1 MTREEQLNRLNKITS
16 RSGNT
21 SGIAVSDEERKRRL
35 NVLDNYYKSTYLP
48 EQASSWAKSLNDFQ
62 KKISADAQAR
72 SKGYQSQE
80 SLKAY
85 QDSISEQIASLKA
98 SSKYAQEYARLSGNR
113 NYIKSITDSLG
124 YLDSVTKGLQD
135 EQKYWANWANEDAYK
150 ASPYYFDNEYADAAK
165 NYDTDVIK
173 AKNDAYNDF
182 FKDVPTK
189 KNEAGGF
196 IGIKEFAD
204 AWGYD
209 EGSIYNELT
218 DNEARMYAY
227 IRDKVG
233 YEEGRKYLNSI
244 AEDLSYRQGAKKA
257 NRTGSWMGLVNVPQ
271 FHKDIIGKV
280 ESSAAGLENAFAGL
294 MQTTANTFFN
304 KDYVAV
310 TPSSVY
316 AHQIR
321 QENDTEFGK
330 VIGDLMF
337 TTGNM
342 LPSIGVSAVSK
353 SPLLGAGITA
363 MSSGGNAYSEAR
375 RQGYSHEQATVYG
388 MINGALEGGLQ
399 YALGGIG
406 KLGGKLSGK
415 LINKIGDK
423 LLPAFSNIKSG
434 VARAVLSAGGKFLGN
449 AASEAFEEGLQSV
462 LDPLVRSM
470 VLQEDLNI
478 DWNEVGY
485 SAMLG
490 AMSAGLW
497 EGGSIVSNSVQA
509 NAIGKKAFESGAWQ
523 GAVDYALALDPNS
536 TPYKLA
542 KGLQDGSIKADGNNI
557 GNLYSALV
565 EYMQESSKLVRKGKM
580 TTDQYVSGQS
590 ALQQI
595 YEARS
600 KAEAENNA
608 HTDISPN
615 IMSASLYQE
624 IKGLGLD
631 EKTATKYSN
640 AIANLKEGTE
650 VHGKITN
657 ELISGNSPVRD
668 IVARELGIDTTN
680 KTAAELRNAVK
691 SYVDT
696 VKSQPKTET
705 TEQTAPKT
713 EKELQYEQAKAATAE
728 ISKALGEAGQAVY
741 NEFSEGM
748 RTGDSLMYFNNAVF
762 DFYNQGVEA
771 SLKKNPPKKYTDIEG
786 YEGIAPI
793 IKQRAFEAGKI
804 DNKTKAEAVK
814 KTEEK
819 VKSDI
824 KEIKARQRE
833 LKHVEFDIKDLAPS
847 AGKWTVD
854 EGVDVNHLDKK
865 QRPAFNYLKA
875 VSEVSGINVHI
886 MSGVNEKGELTA
898 ENGFYDSETNTV
910 YVSINAG
917 AQSLTDITNTA
928 VLKTASHEIT
938 HYIAATDTD
947 AYQELRDYVV
957 ETFKKEH
964 GEDGLAR
971 RISDIQEI
979 YKDQIN
985 KDLSYEKA
993 IEEMV
998 ANACETMIRNSKVF
1012 SQLAR
1017 QNMTVA
1023 ERLKDGLDR
1032 FIAKM
1037 DKNREAALEGI
1048 EETSLEARL
1057 IASNADTLKKAQELW
1072 DNALKAAIK
1081 KNQTVPDSKV
1091 TNATTEV
1098 QNPNVMQNLRTMT
1111 EDYWAYRNDVVLKG
1125 LMTSQEY
1132 DKLFNSI
1139 NVIMDMARKNPDILD
1154 FGADIDSNNRPFSAI
1169 KPNSDPLYKVSL
1181 DFSTLCRKRLLQQA
1195 IVNRLQAKLK
1205 RSLTATEQTQIRNEL
1220 VKLRKEGKKIEVA
1233 CALCYVEAA
1242 RLKSPD
1248 VINDFLENR
1257 RKYAVDY
1264 FSKKNK
1270 EFNKLIAKKQGDY
1283 LASQGIKRD
1292 ATKSQMGKEAAEYLD
1307 TNKPIWRQEYQP
1319 TANEEAA
1326 IKILEDMD
1334 AAELLS
1340 VQGLAK
1346 LRLANPVAYDIYT
1359 SRVRTATKSK
1369 AQETNMPFKRGD
1381 TYGFVDGNGKK
1392 TKAISKKLIADMNAE
1407 NGLRYQSWSDFQA
1420 MHILDN
1426 IAAVMELATRGAKM
1440 QTYTKVPDFVTLNGK
1455 TGMMINMSLLAK
1467 GNGFNADGNF
1477 AFDPIEGM
1485 PFEEMQKLRDQF
1497 PETAG
1502 NIIVAVSDEH
1512 LRALL
1517 ASNDIDYVIPYH
1529 LSGLNEN
1536 LRLMMSIEDWVDYTR
1551 TQGEKSNG
1559 KENVNGV
1566 KMWHKAP
1573 KFSEW
1578 FDAEA
1583 AAKAVDGYAFMRE
1596 SAQKYLA
1603 LCEER
1608 GLVPKFDEFKTEE
1621 NYWKLLID
1629 RKMVNHKTGKVI
1641 LQQAVKPIFDENAIT
1656 VAQNAIADEQAI
1668 KDFREVQDP
1677 LVEQITSGKV
1687 EISKKMTAE
1696 LVAMQNAPFTS
1707 EMETESDGKMFE
1719 VRGYDFSYAHTETK
1733 QFERWFGDWQNDPRR
1748 ASKVVN
1754 PDGTPKVMYHGTSAE
1769 NGDFWVFDYTQAK
1782 KRGGLGLKTLGLGNY
1797 FTSTELSGT
1806 ERYGSRVIPV
1816 YLNIRKPLVL
1826 NAGTDFKPGVSRAL
1840 HINAEQMTYAEIQ
1853 ETMRNAKYDGVI
1865 KYDAN
1870 GEIALAVAF
1879 DSTQIKSA
1887 TENIGTFD
1895 PTNPDIRYS
1904 LRYDETEFNAR
1915 RELST
1920 ALLTVAQTDAER
1932 TKLEVYQKM
1941 VKTLN
1946 EQEELL
1952 GKMKDKL
1959 AQIDKEKEFKRYTD
1973 LEKKIRKKE
1982 NWINAIDSRL
1992 INLEATKP
2000 LKDIVARKEARLK
2013 EQFARSSTT
2022 RAKHRNN
2029 IKQKIRSLD
2038 QKLRTNSGQK
2048 HILKEF
2054 QPVIAS
2060 LLETFTNN
2068 TSVFKSDQLDALKV
2082 LYAQFKPDPTMIV
2095 EGGKHGN
2102 DVANKYDDVEYAKDL
2117 QAYANKYVPI
2127 IAENIEVIAPIME
2140 NKRLIDLDA
2149 ETLAALDQVIS
2160 NINHIIVG
2168 SEEIFVNNK
2177 AKALKEIADNSLVDM
2192 DNSGYKASMFDD
2204 NAVKDFFE
2212 YKNTLPVFVMERLGD
2227 TVIDYLWQPLMDGAA
2242 NMVREQVA
2250 DTNFLHGKMREHNA
2264 QSWQDKTFRIKLESG
2279 KEIALTQEQAMY
2291 IYAAAKR
2298 EATHKGVGGKKIN
2311 HLGKGGITIPNIV
2324 KEDIIGEDGKPEKYL
2339 GLIPKKKKNLKDKTG
2354 TPLTDNDIAQINKL
2368 LSNEQ
2373 KKYVDEVV
2381 EYLST
2386 IIAARGNKVSN
2397 QLYGIDLFTEKYYVP
2412 LMSAADYLNVSF
2424 MGQTDRL
2431 IKNAG
2436 MTKSLTQGAN
2446 NPIVVDDFTAIVA
2459 QHLQQMERYDSLAV
2473 PLDNFNRWLN
2483 YQSYDE
2489 DAKGNRTKNGNGVRM
2504 TMSKVYGD
2512 GMQRYIN
2519 QLLKDANAAS
2529 TRASNE
2535 GLANR
2540 LIGRFRKNAVLA
2552 SLSVA
2557 LQQPSA
2563 IGRAYAY
2570 IDAKYFFKNVDK
2582 LGHKENIEQM
2592 LKYSDAA
2599 FIKENGSFD
2608 PAISKN
2614 AIDQMLY
2621 LEPETAS
2628 EKIKALFA
2636 KDGNYRDELLGA
2648 LPKAMDRIT
2657 WGKIWRAVKAEIAKS
2672 NPDMDVT
2679 SEEFLELA
2687 AERFD
2692 YVINRTQVYDSTLSK
2707 SELMRSKS
2715 AWWKL
2720 NTSFAAEPTMAYN
2733 TMLKAAEDLAHAKTP
2748 QAKKI
2753 AGAFLGRTVVAYTV
2767 ASALNALL
2775 KSLITAA
2782 RKDKMDDE
2790 NDKSYIE
2797 WYVHEVLSNF
2807 LTDSNPLSL
2816 LPLVRDVW
2824 SLIQGY
2830 DLSRTD
2836 MEAVVMFKDAVE
2848 SVVNE
2853 NKPLEQKLADILK
2866 ALGIAFG
2873 VPVENI
2879 LRDGEAIINVIV
2891 DIFDG
2896 WETSWQGIA
2905 DAAQSGVADV
2915 TKWDIA
2921 PESGNT
2927 ADKLYKAMMN
2937 GDTNAYKQYYADI
2950 VEEFNKK
2957 KQEGKTDSKNVE
2969 SYIRSQMRKR
2979 LVDSAEIKA
2988 AYEASKASNFAAYDA
3003 AVKALTSKGFHPN
3016 DVRSAINSY
3025 EERLKKAETSEP
3037 TVEEYEEEDVKLDKG
3052 LLVDAIANGKEL
3064 EVIAAEQ
3071 SKYKKG
3077 SQEYKDNAAKIK
3089 RYITQEL
3096 KPLYQDYFLQ
3106 GNTAAYNAIAK
3117 RLVALRQYGI
3127 NYDADTLADWRKK
3140 AKEDR
3145 A

>member
-1 MTREEQLNRLNKITS
+1 MSTREERLKKLQEAYSRRENISSGTS
-16 RSGNT
+16 
-21 SGIAVSDEERKRRL
+21 VSADPERERRL
-35 NVLDNYYKSTYLP
+35 QVLQNHYNNVYLP
-48 EQASSWAKSLNDFQ
+48 KQVNAWAQEMNEFS

-72 SKGYQSQE
+72 SKGYQSPDA
-80 SLKAY
+80 LKAY
-85 QDSISEQIASLKA
+85 QDSISGQLNDLISR
-98 SSKYAQEYARLSGNR
+98 SKYAQQYASLNPNDINFNTGIKDTL
-113 NYIKSITDSLG
+113 NYLNNI
-124 YLDSVTKGLQD
+124 TKGLQD
-135 EQKYWANWANEDAYK
+135 EQAFWSQWANEDAYK
-150 ASPYYFDNEYADAAK
+150 KSAYYFDNEYAEAAK

-189 KNEAGGF
+189 NEAGGF

-204 AWGYD
+204 AWGHD

-257 NRTGSWMGLVNVPQ
+257 NSTGSWMGLVNVPQ
-271 FHKDIIGKV
+271 FLKDIIGKV
-280 ESSAAGLENAFAGL
+280 ESGAAGLENAFSGL
-294 MQTTANTFFN
+294 IQTTANTFGN

-375 RQGYSHEQATVYG
+375 RQGYSHEQATAYG

-449 AASEAFEEGLQSV
+449 AASEALEEGLQSV
-462 LDPLVRSM
+462 LDPLVRSA

-478 DWNEVGY
+478 NWDEVGY

-490 AMSAGLW
+490 ALSAGLW
-497 EGGSIVSNSVQA
+497 EGGSIVTNSVEA
-509 NAIGKKAFESGAWQ
+509 NAIGKKAFESGSWQ
-523 GAVDYALALDPNS
+523 GALDYALALDPNS

-542 KGLQDGSIKADGNNI
+542 KGLQDGSIKADGNNV

-565 EYMQESSKLVRKGKM
+565 EYMQESKTLVRKGKM

-608 HTDISPN
+608 PADISPN

-640 AIANLKEGTE
+640 AITNLKEGTIVSNKLTE
-650 VHGKITN
+650 
-657 ELISGNSPVRD
+657 ELISGNSPVKD
-668 IVARELGIDTTN
+668 IVARELGIDATN

-705 TEQTAPKT
+705 AEQTAPKT

-741 NEFSEGM
+741 NEFSKGM

-762 DFYNQGVEA
+762 DFYNQGVAA
-771 SLKKNPPKKYTDIEG
+771 SLKKNPAKKYTDIAG
-786 YEGIAPI
+786 YEGIAPV
-793 IKQRAFEAGKI
+793 IKQRAFEAGKL
-804 DNKTKAEAVK
+804 DNAAKAEAVK
-814 KTEEK
+814 KTAEK

-824 KEIKARQRE
+824 KEIKTRQKE

-886 MSGVNEKGELTA
+886 MSGVNENGALTT
-898 ENGFYDSETNTV
+898 ENGFYDSKTNTV

-971 RISDIQEI
+971 RVSQLQDI
-979 YKDQIN
+979 YLDQIN
-985 KDLSYEKA
+985 KELTYEKA

-998 ANACETMIRNSKVF
+998 ANACETMIRDSKVF

-1032 FIAKM
+1032 FITKM

-1048 EETSLEARL
+1048 KETSLEARL
-1057 IASNADTLKKAQELW
+1057 LASNADTLKKAQALW

-1233 CALCYVEAA
+1233 CALCCVEAA

-1307 TNKPIWRQEYQP
+1307 TNKPIWRQSYKP

-1346 LRLANPVAYDIYT
+1346 LRLANPVAYDIYI

-1467 GNGFNADGNF
+1467 GNGFNADGSF

-1485 PFEEMQKLRDQF
+1485 PFEKMQKLRDQF

-1529 LSGLNEN
+1529 LSGLNKN

-1573 KFSEW
+1573 KFNEW
-1578 FDAEA
+1578 FDAES
-1583 AAKAVDGYAFMRE
+1583 AAKADDGYAFMRE
-1596 SAQKYLA
+1596 AAQKYLA

-1668 KDFREVQDP
+1668 KDFREVQDS

-1687 EISKKMTAE
+1687 KISDKMTAE

-1707 EMETESDGKMFE
+1707 EMESESDGRMM
-1719 VRGYDFSYAHTETK
+1719 
-1733 QFERWFGDWQNDPRR
+1733 N
-1748 ASKVVN
+1748 
-1754 PDGTPKVMYHGTSAE
+1754 
-1769 NGDFWVFDYTQAK
+1769 
-1782 KRGGLGLKTLGLGNY
+1782 
-1797 FTSTELSGT
+1797 
-1806 ERYGSRVIPV
+1806 
-1816 YLNIRKPLVL
+1816 
-1826 NAGTDFKPGVSRAL
+1826 
-1840 HINAEQMTYAEIQ
+1840 
-1853 ETMRNAKYDGVI
+1853 
-1865 KYDAN
+1865 
-1870 GEIALAVAF
+1870 
-1879 DSTQIKSA
+1879 
-1887 TENIGTFD
+1887 
-1895 PTNPDIRYS
+1895 

-1920 ALLTVAQTDAER
+1920 ALMDVAQTDAER
-1932 TKLEVYQKM
+1932 RSLENYQKM

-1952 GKMKDKL
+1952 GKMKGKL
-1959 AQIDKEKEFKRYTD
+1959 AQMDKAKDFKSYANLEKE
-1973 LEKKIRKKE
+1973 IRAKE
-1982 NWINAIDSRL
+1982 NWINKIDSRL
-1992 INLEATKP
+1992 VNLEATKP

-2029 IKQKIRSLD
+2029 IKKNIRSLD
-2038 QKLRTNSGQK
+2038 QKLRTNSGEK
-2048 HILKEF
+2048 HIISEF
-2054 QPVIAS
+2054 QPVVAK
-2060 LLETFTNN
+2060 LLTACTNN
-2068 TSVFKSDQLDALKV
+2068 TSVFKRAQLDRLKAI
-2082 LYAQFKPDPTMIV
+2082 YEKFDPGEDNRRLREHPELSEYM
-2095 EGGKHGN
+2095 
-2102 DVANKYDDVEYAKDL
+2102 AKY
-2117 QAYANKYVPI
+2117 
-2127 IAENIEVIAPIME
+2127 APIVAESIELITPILE
-2140 NKRLIDLDA
+2140 NRRLVDLDA
-2149 ETLAALDQVIS
+2149 ETLAALDNVIS
-2160 NINHIIVG
+2160 GIHKMIVDADKVFAG
-2168 SEEIFVNNK
+2168 NRVAQMRDISE
-2177 AKALKEIADNSLVDM
+2177 SSMVDAE
-2192 DNSGYKASMFDD
+2192 NSGFSRNTMTNTGLQA
-2204 NAVKDFFE
+2204 FFN
-2212 YKNTLPVFVMERLGD
+2212 YKNTLPVYVMERLGN
-2227 TVIDYLWQPLMDGAA
+2227 TVMEYLWKPLENASYEMI
-2242 NMVREQVA
+2242 REQVA
-2250 DTNFLHGKMREHNA
+2250 DTEFLQGKMKQHGYN
-2264 QSWQDKTFRIKLESG
+2264 SWKNKTLNIKLESG
-2279 KEIALTQEQAMY
+2279 ETIAMTQEQAMS
-2291 IYAAAKR
+2291 IYALARR
-2298 EATHKGVGGKKIN
+2298 EETHKGIGGKHIN
-2311 HLGKGGITIPNIV
+2311 HLGIGGIIIPDIV
-2324 KEDIIGEDGKPEKYL
+2324 KENIVDENGKVEKYL
-2339 GLIPKKKKNLKDKTG
+2339 GLIPKKRPALNKTVG
-2354 TPLTDNDIAQINKL
+2354 TPLTDADIAKIKKML
-2368 LSNEQ
+2368 TTEQ
-2373 KKYVDEVV
+2373 KAYVDDMVK
-2381 EYLST
+2381 YMST
-2386 IIAARGNKVSN
+2386 VIAARGNAVS
-2397 QLYGIDLFTEKYYVP
+2397 QKLYGIDIFTEEYYFP
-2412 LMSAADYLNVSF
+2412 IVSDKNF
-2424 MGQTDRL
+2424 LQTNFTGQAERL

-2436 MTKSLTQGAN
+2436 MTKSLTENAN
-2446 NPIVVDDFTAIVA
+2446 NPIVVDDFSTVVA
-2459 QHLQQMERYDSLAV
+2459 QHLQQMERYDTLAV

-2483 YQSYDE
+2483 YQSYDL
-2489 DAKGNRTKNGNGVRM
+2489 DAEGNRIAKNGKGVKA
-2504 TMSKVYGD
+2504 TLEAVYGTN
-2512 GMQRYIN
+2512 MTSYIN
-2519 QLLKDANAAS
+2519 QMLKDANANS
-2529 TRASNE
+2529 IKGSNE
-2535 GLANR
+2535 GFIDR

-2557 LQQPSA
+2557 IQQPSA
-2563 IGRAYAY
+2563 MHRAHAY
-2570 IDAKYFFKNVDK
+2570 IDRKHFGYGFKT
-2582 LGHKENIEQM
+2582 GWTHYHKNLEEM
-2592 LKYSDAA
+2592 LKYSGAA
-2599 FIKENGSFD
+2599 FVKEHGSFD
-2608 PAISKN
+2608 PAVSNN
-2614 AIDQMLY
+2614 AIDDMLFVTPEGWQKVLQMFNL
-2621 LEPETAS
+2621 
-2628 EKIKALFA
+2628 
-2636 KDGNYRDELLGA
+2636 KDATWRDQVLGS

-2657 WGKIWRAVKAEIAKS
+2657 WVRIWNAVKNETKAN
-2672 NPDMDVT
+2672 NPLMDVN
-2679 SEEFLELA
+2679 SEEFLKKA
-2687 AERFD
+2687 GERFD
-2692 YVINRTQVYDSTLSK
+2692 YVINRTQVYDSVLSK

-2715 AWWKL
+2715 TTWKAL
-2720 NTSFAAEPTMAYN
+2720 TSFGAEPTVAYN
-2733 TMLKAAEDLAHAKTP
+2733 MLLKANTEMALAISKGEGKKT
-2748 QAKKI
+2748 
-2753 AGAFLGRTVVAYTV
+2753 AGKFLARTVFAFLE
-2767 ASALNALL
+2767 ASFVNALL
-2775 KSLITAA
+2775 KSLVTAA
-2782 RKDKMDDE
+2782 RKDKPDDE
-2790 NDKSYIE
+2790 DDKSYLE
-2797 WYVHEVLSNF
+2797 WYAHQLVDNF
-2807 LTDSNPLSL
+2807 ISDASPLGL
-2816 LPLVRDVW
+2816 LPVVREVQT
-2824 SLIQGY
+2824 LLEGY
-2830 DLSRTD
+2830 DLTNSQLDILAT
-2836 MEAVVMFKDAVE
+2836 MFDAVLTAADE
-2848 SVVNE
+2848 D
-2853 NKPLEQKLADILK
+2853 KPLEKKLEKIASAI
-2866 ALGIAFG
+2866 GYAFG
-2873 VPVENI
+2873 IPAENI
-2879 LRDGEAIINVIV
+2879 IRDVGALINVYT
-2891 DIFDG
+2891 DIANG
-2896 WETSWQGIA
+2896 WSTDWQGIK
-2905 DAAQSGVADV
+2905 DAAQQGAADSTILPV
-2915 TKWDIA
+2915 VPDV
-2921 PESGNT
+2921 SGNT
-2927 ADKLYKAMMN
+2927 ADKLYKAMSN

-2969 SYIRSQMRKR
+2969 SYIRSQMRQR
-2979 LVDSAEIKA
+2979 LVGSAEIKA

-3025 EERLKKAETSEP
+3025 EEKLKKGEASEP
-3037 TVEEYEEEDVKLDKG
+3037 SVEEYEEEDVKIDKG

-3064 EVIAAEQ
+3064 EVIAEEQ

-3077 SQEYKDNAAKIK
+3077 SQEHKDNAVKLK

-3096 KPLYQDYFLQ
+3096 KPQYQDYFLQ

>member
-1 MTREEQLNRLNKITS
+1 MTREEQLERLNKITS

-21 SGIAVSDEERKRRL
+21 SGIAVSNEERKRRL
-35 NVLDNYYKSTYLP
+35 DVLDNYYKSTYLP

-62 KKISADAQAR
+62 KKISTDAQAR

-85 QDSISEQIASLKA
+85 QDSVSEQIASLKA
-98 SSKYAQEYARLSGNR
+98 SSKYAQEYARLSGDR

-124 YLDSVTKGLQD
+124 YLDNVTKGLQD
-135 EQKYWANWANEDAYK
+135 EQAYWANWANEDAYK
-150 ASPYYFDNEYADAAK
+150 ASPYYFNNEYADAAK
-165 NYDTDVIK
+165 NYDVDVIATRNNIAREMLTNNK
-173 AKNDAYNDF
+173 KDTGMWSYGQDTGFMSIADFAEATGADKSLVYNSMTDA
-182 FKDVPTK
+182 
-189 KNEAGGF
+189 
-196 IGIKEFAD
+196 
-204 AWGYD
+204 
-209 EGSIYNELT
+209 EL
-218 DNEARMYAY
+218 RMYAY
-227 IRDKVG
+227 IRDTVG
-233 YEEGRKYLNSI
+233 IDAAKKYVNSLV
-244 AEDLSYRQGAKKA
+244 EDLSYRQGAKNVNKSA
-257 NRTGSWMGLVNVPQ
+257 SMMGLITSSPTSQ
-271 FHKDIIGKV
+271 GALKITGKV
-280 ESSAAGLENAFAGL
+280 DSVAAGLENALAGL
-294 MQTTANTFFN
+294 TQTTMNTFGN
-304 KDYVAV
+304 TKAV
-310 TPSSVY
+310 IPTPSSVY

-321 QENDTEFGK
+321 QENADGLDK
-330 VIGDLMF
+330 VIGDLAF

-342 LPSIGVSAVSK
+342 LPSIGVSAASK

-363 MSSGGNAYSEAR
+363 MSSGGNAYAEAR
-375 RQGYSHEQATVYG
+375 RQGYSHEQATAYG

-415 LINKIGDK
+415 VISKVGDK

-434 VARAVLSAGGKFLGN
+434 AARAVLSASGKFLGK
-449 AASEAFEEGLQSV
+449 ASSEAFEEGLQSV

-509 NAIGKKAFESGAWQ
+509 NTIGKKAFENGSWQ
-523 GAVDYALALDPNS
+523 GALDYALALDPNS
-536 TPYKLA
+536 KPYQLA
-542 KGLQDGSIKADGNNI
+542 KALQDGSIKADGNNV

-565 EYMQESSKLVRKGKM
+565 EYMQESKTLVRKGKM
-580 TTDQYVSGQS
+580 TTDQYVSAQNAIS
-590 ALQQI
+590 QI

-608 HTDISPN
+608 SAGISPN

-640 AIANLKEGTE
+640 AITNLKEGTE
-650 VHGKITN
+650 VSGKITN
-657 ELISGNSPVRD
+657 ELISGNSPVKD

-691 SYVDT
+691 SYLDT
-696 VKSQPKTET
+696 VKSQSKTET

-713 EKELQYEQAKAATAE
+713 EKEMQYEQAKAATAE

-771 SLKKNPPKKYTDIEG
+771 SLKKNPPKKYTDIAG
-786 YEGIAPI
+786 YEGIAPF
-793 IKQRAFEAGKI
+793 IKQKAFEAGKI
-804 DNKTKAEAVK
+804 DNKAKAEAVK

-854 EGVDVNHLDKK
+854 EGVDVNNLNYRQK
-865 QRPAFNYLKA
+865 PAFDYLKA
-875 VSEVSGINVHI
+875 VSEITGINVHI
-886 MSGVNEKGELTA
+886 MSGVKANGELTT
-898 ENGFYDSETNTV
+898 ENGFYDSKTNTV

-917 AQSLTDITNTA
+917 AQSLTDITNIA

-957 ETFKKEH
+957 ETYKKEYD
-964 GEDGLAR
+964 EDGLAKH
-971 RISDIQEI
+971 ISDIQDI
-979 YKDQIN
+979 YLDQIN
-985 KDLSYEKA
+985 KELTYEKA

-1012 SQLAR
+1012 SQLVR

-1023 ERLKDGLDR
+1023 ERLKDGLDE
-1032 FIAKM
+1032 FIKKM
-1037 DKNREAALEGI
+1037 DANWEAASAHIKEG
-1048 EETSLEARL
+1048 SDEARL

-1132 DKLFNSI
+1132 DRLFNSI

-1307 TNKPIWRQEYQP
+1307 TNKPIWRQSYKP

-1346 LRLANPVAYDIYT
+1346 LRLANPVAYDIYI

-1467 GNGFNADGNF
+1467 GNGFNADGSF

-1559 KENVNGV
+1559 AENVNGV
-1566 KMWHKAP
+1566 KLWHKAP

-1578 FDAEA
+1578 FDAET
-1583 AAKAVDGYAFMRE
+1583 AAKADDGYAFMRE
-1596 SAQKYLA
+1596 AAQKYLA

-1668 KDFREVQDP
+1668 KDFREVQDS

-1687 EISKKMTAE
+1687 KISDKMTAE
-1696 LVAMQNAPFTS
+1696 LVAMQNAPLTS
-1707 EMETESDGKMFE
+1707 EMETENDGRMM
-1719 VRGYDFSYAHTETK
+1719 
-1733 QFERWFGDWQNDPRR
+1733 N
-1748 ASKVVN
+1748 
-1754 PDGTPKVMYHGTSAE
+1754 
-1769 NGDFWVFDYTQAK
+1769 
-1782 KRGGLGLKTLGLGNY
+1782 
-1797 FTSTELSGT
+1797 
-1806 ERYGSRVIPV
+1806 
-1816 YLNIRKPLVL
+1816 
-1826 NAGTDFKPGVSRAL
+1826 
-1840 HINAEQMTYAEIQ
+1840 
-1853 ETMRNAKYDGVI
+1853 
-1865 KYDAN
+1865 
-1870 GEIALAVAF
+1870 
-1879 DSTQIKSA
+1879 
-1887 TENIGTFD
+1887 
-1895 PTNPDIRYS
+1895 

-1915 RELST
+1915 RELSS

-1932 TKLEVYQKM
+1932 KSLESYQKM

-1952 GKMKDKL
+1952 GKMKNKL
-1959 AQIDKEKEFKRYTD
+1959 AQIDKAKEFKRYTE
-1973 LEKKIRKKE
+1973 LEKEIRAKE
-1982 NWINAIDSRL
+1982 NWINKIDSRL
-1992 INLEATKP
+1992 VNLEATKP

-2013 EQFARSSTT
+2013 EQLKDT
-2022 RAKHRNN
+2022 RARQLKAKFRNN
-2029 IKQKIRSLD
+2029 IRRNIMSLD
-2038 QKLRTNSGQK
+2038 KKLRANNGQK
-2048 HILKEF
+2048 HVLQEL
-2054 QPVIAS
+2054 QPSVAQMLDIFTEDKGVFRKDR
-2060 LLETFTNN
+2060 LER
-2068 TSVFKSDQLDALKV
+2068 LHA
-2082 LYAQFKPDPTMIV
+2082 I
-2095 EGGKHGN
+2095 
-2102 DVANKYDDVEYAKDL
+2102 YAKFSPDDKSK
-2117 QAYANKYVPI
+2117 QANDSSADRGYSTDISEYKHTFSQIVSDKI
-2127 IAENIEVIAPIME
+2127 QLLAPLLDG
-2140 NKRLIDLDA
+2140 KRLSDLTIEELSAVNDIVSNINQMVNDA
-2149 ETLAALDQVIS
+2149 ETIRVEDKRVELKNVTENSYADMR
-2160 NINHIIVG
+2160 
-2168 SEEIFVNNK
+2168 EIERK
-2177 AKALKEIADNSLVDM
+2177 LTEKKSAKE
-2192 DNSGYKASMFDD
+2192 
-2204 NAVKDFFE
+2204 FFE
-2212 YKNTLPVFVMERLGD
+2212 YKNALPVYVMERLGD
-2227 TVIDYLWQPLMDGAA
+2227 TVMEYLWKPLEQATYKML
-2242 NMVREQVA
+2242 REQVA
-2250 DTNFLHGKMREHNA
+2250 DTEFMHSQMRKYNA
-2264 QSWQDKTFRIKLESG
+2264 QSWQGEELTIALESG
-2279 KEIALTQEQAMY
+2279 EKITAEVEHWMFAYAL
-2291 IYAAAKR
+2291 AKR
-2298 EATHKGVGGKKIN
+2298 EATHRGLAGENVKHLPVGGIVITTKISEQIDD
-2311 HLGKGGITIPNIV
+2311 KI
-2324 KEDIIGEDGKPEKYL
+2324 L
-2339 GLIPKKKKNLKDKTG
+2339 GLIPRHKRYKSKTQG
-2354 TPLTDNDIAQINKL
+2354 TPLSDADIETINNALTK
-2368 LSNEQ
+2368 EQ
-2373 KKYVDEVV
+2373 KEYVDAIVK
-2381 EYLST
+2381 YAST
-2386 IIAARGNKVSN
+2386 ELADRGNKTS
-2397 QLYGIDLFTEKYYVP
+2397 QDLHGIDIFGESYYAPYIVSRSHLYQSFIGKGEK
-2412 LMSAADYLNVSF
+2412 
-2424 MGQTDRL
+2424 L

-2436 MTKSLTQGAN
+2436 MTNALTPNAS
-2446 NPIVVDDFTAIVA
+2446 NPVYIDKFSVVMA
-2459 QHLQQMERYDSLAV
+2459 QHFLEMERYDSLAV
-2473 PLDNFNRWLN
+2473 PLDNIDRWLN
-2483 YQSYDE
+2483 YQQYEESPS
-2489 DAKGNRTKNGNGVRM
+2489 GVRTKVADGRRIKTGVTTR
-2504 TMSKVYGD
+2504 TMLEDVYGTA
-2512 GMQRYIN
+2512 MESYLN
-2519 QLLKDANAAS
+2519 QFLTDINAAS
-2529 TRASNE
+2529 TQASNE
-2535 GLANR
+2535 S
-2540 LIGRFRKNAVLA
+2540 IGAALLGKFRKNAVLA

-2557 LQQPSA
+2557 IQQPSA
-2563 IGRAYAY
+2563 MARVLAYMSPKY
-2570 IDAKYFFKNVDK
+2570 IAFRTGWTNYR
-2582 LGHKENIEQM
+2582 ENYEEL
-2592 LKYSDAA
+2592 LKYSGAA
-2599 FIKENGSFD
+2599 FVKEHGSFD
-2608 PAISKN
+2608 PAVSTS
-2614 AIDQMLY
+2614 ALADMMY
-2621 LEPETAS
+2621 LEPEGWQKLT
-2628 EKIKALFA
+2628 KLFTDS
-2636 KDGNYRDELLGA
+2636 KHRDEVLSA
-2648 LPKAMDRIT
+2648 LPKMMDRIT
-2657 WGKIWRAVKAEIAKS
+2657 WLRIWQAVKAETADLHPNLKEG
-2672 NPDMDVT
+2672 
-2679 SEEFLELA
+2679 SEEFLKVA
-2687 AERFD
+2687 GERFD
-2692 YVINRTQVYDSTLSK
+2692 YIVNRTQVYDSTLSK
-2707 SELMRSKS
+2707 SELVRSK
-2715 AWWKL
+2715 ATWAKVV
-2720 NTSFAAEPTMAYN
+2720 TSFSAEPTVSYNMLMKGVEDVAMAKGAN
-2733 TMLKAAEDLAHAKTP
+2733 KSAAWR
-2748 QAKKI
+2748 
-2753 AGAFLGRTVVAYTV
+2753 FFGRTVGAFAYAAMV
-2767 ASALNALL
+2767 NALL
-2775 KSLITAA
+2775 KSLVTAA
-2782 RKDKMDDE
+2782 RKNKPDDKD
-2790 NDKSYIE
+2790 DKSYIE
-2797 WYVHEVLSNF
+2797 WYAQEFIGNF
-2807 LTDSNPLSL
+2807 LSDLNPLGL
-2816 LPLVRDVW
+2816 LPIVRDVV
-2824 SLIQGY
+2824 SKFEGY

-2836 MEAVVMFKDAVE
+2836 MEAVKMIADAVE
-2848 SVVNE
+2848 AIADQDM
-2853 NKPLEQKLADILK
+2853 PIEQKLGEIVK
-2866 ALGIAFG
+2866 AIGIVIG

-2879 LRDGEAIINVIV
+2879 MRDTQALINVLV
-2891 DIFDG
+2891 DIFNG
-2896 WETSWQGIA
+2896 WDTSWQGIG
-2905 DAAQSGVADV
+2905 DAAQDA
-2915 TKWDIA
+2915 IA
-2921 PESGNT
+2921 GLSRFEMVKESGND

-2937 GDTNAYKQYYADI
+2937 GDKKAQAEYYANL
-2950 VEEFNKK
+2950 EKEYN
-2957 KQEGKTDSKNVE
+2957 EGRAKGKYKNYSSAK
-2969 SYIRSQMRKR
+2969 SYISSQLRER
-2979 LVDSAEIKA
+2979 LKASDDIKA
-2988 AYEASKASNFAAYDA
+2988 LYEASEASNLAEYNAI
-3003 AVKALTSKGFHPN
+3003 KRKLIEKGFTDSDIVLTLN
-3016 DVRSAINSY
+3016 NYRKAIKEQAQNPEAVAP
-3025 EERLKKAETSEP
+3025 EETEETAVYDKEHLVNAIENNKEAEVLNEWFSGLKRGT
-3037 TVEEYEEEDVKLDKG
+3037 
-3052 LLVDAIANGKEL
+3052 
-3064 EVIAAEQ
+3064 
-3071 SKYKKG
+3071 
-3077 SQEYKDNAAKIK
+3077 QEYKDMSARVK
-3089 RYITQEL
+3089 RYITETL
-3096 KPLYQDYFLQ
+3096 KPQYQDAFLASDS
-3106 GNTAAYNAIAK
+3106 NTAAAIYR
-3117 RLVALRQYGI
+3117 RLKSYGKYGI
-3127 NYDADTLADWRKK
+3127 VYDDNTFKKWRES
-3140 AKEDR
+3140 AAEDR